1 MTFNFAIVLKYQEAL
16 LLGLW
21 MTLKLTLICI
31 LLGCALGFLL
41 ALARTSKS
49 AILRGASSV
58 YVEFFRG
65 TPVLVQL
72 FWIFF
77 CLPLVLGVELSNLAS
92 GIIALTLYMGAIS
105 SETFRAS
112 LKAVGREQ
120 LDACVALGLSPFVRT
135 TSVIL
140 PQAILRAAPTLLSN
154 CVSLFKESA
163 LVSAVGMADLMFV
176 GQNISNNTARP
187 IEVLSVEGAM
197 VPGPTALE
205 IAESLKSHGLNV
217 TGQHVKPG
225 AKTAGQTIVDRAQA
239 LGADLIVKGAYTQSR
254 LRQMIFGGVTR
265 DLILSSPLPVLFSY

>member
-1 MTFNFAIVLKYQEAL
+1 MDLNFAVVLKFQDAL

-21 MTLKLTLICI
+21 MTIKLTVVCI
-31 LLGCALGFLL
+31 LLGCILGFLI

-49 AILRGASSV
+49 TTLRAVSSI

-92 GIIALTLYMGAIS
+92 GIIALSLYMGAIS

-112 LKAVGREQ
+112 LKSVGREQ
-120 LDACVALGLSPFVRT
+120 LDACVALGLTPWVRT
-135 TSVIL
+135 TSVVL
-140 PQAILRAAPTLLSN
+140 PQAVLRAAPTLLSN

-187 IEVLSVEGAM
+187 VEVLTVVALIYFVIAFPLTRAVTVVEQR
-197 VPGPTALE
+197 
-205 IAESLKSHGLNV
+205 ILK
-217 TGQHVKPG
+217 
-225 AKTAGQTIVDRAQA
+225 
-239 LGADLIVKGAYTQSR
+239 R
-254 LRQMIFGGVTR
+254 LAV
-265 DLILSSPLPVLFSY
+265 

>member
-1 MTFNFAIVLKYQEAL
+1 MDLDFSILLRFQNAL
-16 LLGLW
+16 WLGLW
-21 MTLKLTLICI
+21 TTIKLTLICVV
-31 LLGCALGFLL
+31 LGCVLGFLL

-49 AILRGASSV
+49 VILRGASSI

-77 CLPLVLGVELSNLAS
+77 CLPLILGVELSNMAS

-112 LKAVGREQ
+112 LKSVGREQ
-120 LDACVALGLSPFVRT
+120 MDACVALGLSAWART
-135 TSVIL
+135 TSVVL
-140 PQAILRAAPTLLSN
+140 PQAVLRAAPTLLSN

-187 IEVLSVEGAM
+187 VEVLTVVALIYFAIAFPLTRAVTVVEQR
-197 VPGPTALE
+197 
-205 IAESLKSHGLNV
+205 ILK
-217 TGQHVKPG
+217 
-225 AKTAGQTIVDRAQA
+225 
-239 LGADLIVKGAYTQSR
+239 R
-254 LRQMIFGGVTR
+254 LAV
-265 DLILSSPLPVLFSY
+265 

>member
-1 MTFNFAIVLKYQEAL
+1 MMTFNFAIVLKFQEAL

-21 MTLKLTLICI
+21 TTLKLTLICI
-31 LLGCALGFLL
+31 VLGCALGFAL

-49 AILRGASSV
+49 AILRGVSSV

-77 CLPLVLGVELSNLAS
+77 CLPLVLGVELSNMAS

-112 LKAVGREQ
+112 LTSVGREQ
-120 LDACVALGLSPFVRT
+120 LDACVALGLSPWVRT
-135 TSVIL
+135 TSVVL
-140 PQAILRAAPTLLSN
+140 PQAVLRAAPTLLSN
-154 CVSLFKESA
+154 VVSLFKESA

-187 IEVLSVEGAM
+187 VEVLTV
-197 VPGPTALE
+197 VALIYFV
-205 IAESLKSHGLNV
+205 IAFPLTRAVTVLEQRILK
-217 TGQHVKPG
+217 
-225 AKTAGQTIVDRAQA
+225 
-239 LGADLIVKGAYTQSR
+239 R
-254 LRQMIFGGVTR
+254 LAV
-265 DLILSSPLPVLFSY
+265 

>member
-1 MTFNFAIVLKYQEAL
+1 MMSFNFAIVLKFQEAL

-21 MTLKLTLICI
+21 TTLKLTLICI
-31 LLGCALGFLL
+31 VLGCVLGFLL
-41 ALARTSKS
+41 ALARASKS
-49 AILRGASSV
+49 AILRGVSGV

-77 CLPLVLGVELSNLAS
+77 CLPLILGVELSNMAS

-112 LKAVGREQ
+112 LKSVGREQ
-120 LDACVALGLSPFVRT
+120 LDACVALGLSPWVRT
-135 TSVIL
+135 TSVVL
-140 PQAILRAAPTLLSN
+140 PQAVLRAAPTLLSN

-187 IEVLSVEGAM
+187 VEVLTVVALIYFVIAFPLTRAVTVVEQR
-197 VPGPTALE
+197 
-205 IAESLKSHGLNV
+205 ILK
-217 TGQHVKPG
+217 
-225 AKTAGQTIVDRAQA
+225 
-239 LGADLIVKGAYTQSR
+239 R
-254 LRQMIFGGVTR
+254 LAV
-265 DLILSSPLPVLFSY
+265 

>member
-1 MTFNFAIVLKYQEAL
+1 MDLNFAVVLKFQDAL

-21 MTLKLTLICI
+21 MTLKLTVVCI
-31 LLGCALGFLL
+31 LLGCILGFVI
-41 ALARTSKS
+41 ALARTSKNT
-49 AILRGASSV
+49 ALRAVSSI

-92 GIIALTLYMGAIS
+92 GIIALSLYMGAIS

-112 LKAVGREQ
+112 LKSVGREQ
-120 LDACVALGLSPFVRT
+120 LDACVALGLTPWVRT
-135 TSVIL
+135 TSVVL
-140 PQAILRAAPTLLSN
+140 PQAVLRAAPTLLSN

-187 IEVLSVEGAM
+187 VEVLTV
-197 VPGPTALE
+197 VALIYFV
-205 IAESLKSHGLNV
+205 IAFPLTRAVTVIEQRILK
-217 TGQHVKPG
+217 
-225 AKTAGQTIVDRAQA
+225 
-239 LGADLIVKGAYTQSR
+239 R
-254 LRQMIFGGVTR
+254 LAV
-265 DLILSSPLPVLFSY
+265 

>member
-1 MTFNFAIVLKYQEAL
+1 MTLNFAIVLKYQDAL

-31 LLGCALGFLL
+31 VLGCVLGFLL

-49 AILRGASSV
+49 RVLQSLASV

-77 CLPLVLGVELSNLAS
+77 CLPLVLGVELSNMAS
-92 GIIALTLYMGAIS
+92 GVIALTLYMAAIS

-112 LKAVGREQ
+112 LKSVGREQ
-120 LDACVALGLSPFVRT
+120 MDACVALGLSSWTRT
-135 TSVIL
+135 RNVVL
-140 PQAILRAAPTLLSN
+140 PQAVLRAAPTLLSN

-187 IEVLSVEGAM
+187 IEVLTV
-197 VPGPTALE
+197 VALIYFV
-205 IAESLKSHGLNV
+205 IAFPLTRAVTIIEQRILK
-217 TGQHVKPG
+217 
-225 AKTAGQTIVDRAQA
+225 
-239 LGADLIVKGAYTQSR
+239 R
-254 LRQMIFGGVTR
+254 LAV
-265 DLILSSPLPVLFSY
+265 